1 MKRLLLVGISCIGLA
16 LLSNFASAREVAD
29 KIVAVVN
36 RGIITQTEL
45 ETRMG
50 VIKNNLNQ
58 QQVEIPSE
66 DILRQQVLERLIN
79 ERLQLELAR
88 KTGIR
93 LEDAQLEKTLDRI
106 AEQNK
111 INREQL
117 FASLQQQG
125 LSPEQFREQIRTEV
139 LLSRLR
145 EREVDSRINISEAEV
160 DAFLK
165 QQGDTK
171 TEYHIA
177 HILIQIPEDA
187 NFVVLSEKRKKAEK
201 ALADIQAG
209 LAFNAAAAKYSEF
222 KDALDGG
229 DMGWRTS
236 ARLPDFYL
244 KAAQQLQANQTSGI
258 IKSPNGFHLVHLI
271 ETRAVSNSQI
281 ITKTHA
287 RHILIKISDAV
298 TEADAKTRIDQ
309 IYERLQ
315 HKAKF
320 EELARVYSEDVSAA
334 KGGDLG
340 WLNPGDTVPDF
351 EKAMDATKIGEFS
364 APVKSQF
371 GWHIILPIERKT
383 EDVGPQRERM
393 QAKIE
398 LRSKRGDELAD
409 EWLRQL
415 RDSSY
420 VDIRL

>member
-1 MKRLLLVGISCIGLA
+1 MKRQLLIGVSCVVLA
-16 LLSNFASAREVAD
+16 LASSIVSAREVAD

-36 RGIITQTEL
+36 RGIITKTEL

-50 VIKNNLNQ
+50 AIKINLTQ
-58 QQVEIPSE
+58 QQVEIPSDE
-66 DILRQQVLERLIN
+66 ILQQQVLERLIL
-79 ERLQLELAR
+79 ERLQVELANR
-88 KTGIR
+88 TGIR
-93 LEDAQLEKTLDRI
+93 LDDAQLEKTLDRI
-106 AEQNK
+106 ADQNK
-111 INREQL
+111 ISREQL
-117 FASLQQQG
+117 FASLEQQG
-125 LSPEQFREQIRTEV
+125 INQEQFRQQIRTEV
-139 LLSRLR
+139 LISRLR

-160 DAFLK
+160 DSFLK
-165 QQGDTK
+165 QQGDNK
-171 TEYHIA
+171 TEYRLA

-187 NFVVLSEKRKKAEK
+187 NFVVVSEKRKKAEQ

-222 KDALDGG
+222 KDALEGG

-244 KAAQQLQANQTSGI
+244 KAAQNLQPNQTSGI
-258 IKSPNGFHLVHLI
+258 LKSPNGFHLVHLV
-271 ETRAVSNSQI
+271 ETRAASNSQI
-281 ITKTHA
+281 ITKTRA

-298 TEADAKTRIDQ
+298 TEAEAKTRIDQ

-315 HKAKF
+315 HKGKF
-320 EELARVYSEDVSAA
+320 EELARVYSEDASSA

-351 EKAMDATKIGEFS
+351 EKAMNATQLGEFS
-364 APVKSQF
+364 EPVKF

-415 RDSSY
+415 RDSAY